1 MGTDVQSRE
10 IGSPAVT
17 RAIVRL
23 AAQGLECGVD
33 RRGRWSAGR
42 STAATRGDGWADRD
56 RGGKTVRWDEKW
68 LVRERAGACRAMLR
82 G

>member
-33 RRGRWSAGR
+33 RRGTMVSGKVHGGDAGR
-42 STAATRGDGWADRD
+42 RLGRSRSR
-56 RGGKTVRWDEKW
+56 
-68 LVRERAGACRAMLR
+68 RENEVG
-82 G
+82 

>member
-33 RRGRWSAGR
+33 RGGRWSAGR

-56 RGGKTVRWDEKW
+56 RGGKTRWDEKW
-68 LVRERAGACRAMLR
+68 LVRERAGAGRAMLR